1 MLTHIYKSEAKAE
14 YAKSF
19 LIKNVLY
26 TKYGTTEVLRLADTS
41 IKAGRIDFR
50 IWEWKL
56 C

>member
-1 MLTHIYKSEAKAE
+1 MLTAIYKSEAKAE

-19 LIKNVLY
+19 LIKDVLH
-26 TKYGTTEVLRLADTS
+26 TKYGTTEVIRLADTA

-50 IWEWKL
+50 IWEWAL